1 MGFYGLIVHIIENFE
16 ARQQVSQ
23 ADGGLDDASLR

>member
-1 MGFYGLIVHIIENFE
+1 MSFYGLIEHISEDLE
-16 ARQQVSQ
+16 ARPQMSQ